1 MLCDPFNSGQK
12 IMRVLLGIV
21 SLLIFINPTFA
32 IYNLKPDDVLI
43 TDFESILNCFG
54 GSVNSVGASEGSG
67 YTTECAYSGV
77 QCYKLVFNKE
87 SLWKF
92 EDTTDY
98 GITGSG
104 SKRTKSPGGLPKF
117 KRITWAVFVM
127 NLGPV
132 INSSKVPSVT
142 QPFDMSPFRYLIFWV
157 KGKRGD
163 EHFKIYFRDVH
174 ATTYDPQLKID
185 PKVRVSQEWRPVVVE
200 LRKIKKKI
208 DLHNITQIGIGYGI
222 EDGGS
227 PGDVLYIDNFIL
239 VK

>member
-1 MLCDPFNSGQK
+1 MRILIIGIFFTFLFIDP
-12 IMRVLLGIV
+12 
-21 SLLIFINPTFA
+21 TYA
-32 IYNLKPDDVLI
+32 IYNLKPGDVQI

-54 GSVNSVGASEGSG
+54 GSVNACGANEGSG
-67 YTTECAYSGV
+67 YTTECAYSGG
-77 QCYKLVFNKE
+77 QSYRLVFNKE

-104 SKRTKSPGGLPKF
+104 VKRTKSPGELPKY
-117 KRITWAVFVM
+117 KKITWAVFIM
-127 NLGPV
+127 NMGP
-132 INSSKVPSVT
+132 IIDSSKVPTVT

-157 KGKRGD
+157 KGRRGD
-163 EHFKIYFRDVH
+163 ERFKICFRDVH

-185 PKVRVSQEWRPVVVE
+185 PKVRVSKKWRPVVVE
-200 LRKIKKKI
+200 LGRLKKKI
-208 DLHNITQIGIGYGI
+208 DLENVTQIGIGFGL

-227 PGDVLYIDNFIL
+227 PGNVFYIDNFIL